1 MSQQLARAPDPPGAD
16 GHARSEDPA
25 GDDRTVRSPDD
36 LLDLLG
42 DDYAR
47 AAIDAIREEPMSGAE
62 VAEATGMSK
71 PTAFRRLNEL
81 ADVGLVAV
89 RRRVDPERGY
99 HSKLYELVADSLSV
113 DFADEELQVSV
124 TTNRSPADGGS
135 TADPGVDSLQPVP
148 VTPND

>member
-16 GHARSEDPA
+16 GHARSEDQA
-25 GDDRTVRSPDD
+25 ATDRTADSPSD

-47 AAIDAIREEPMSGAE
+47 AAIDAIHEEPMSGAE

-81 ADVGLVAV
+81 VDVGLVAV
-89 RRRVDPERGY
+89 RRRIDPEHGY
-99 HSKLYELVADSLSV
+99 HSKLYEFVADSLSV

-124 TTNRSPADGGS
+124 QTDRTPADGGS
-135 TADPGVDSLQPVP
+135 ATGPGADSSPPVHI
-148 VTPND
+148 TPSD

>member
-1 MSQQLARAPDPPGAD
+1 MSQQLARTPDPPGAD
-16 GHARSEDPA
+16 DHVRPEDLA
-25 GDDRTVRSPDD
+25 GDDRSARSPDD

-124 TTNRSPADGGS
+124 RTERSSRDDRSSAGQGRGSSPPARVAPSD
-135 TADPGVDSLQPVP
+135 
-148 VTPND
+148 